1 MEDKLKNYIV
11 YKHTLP
17 DGKYYIGQTNN
28 IERRWNPV
36 NYKGCSKFYK
46 GILKYGWDNIKH
58 EIIKD
63 NLTKEEANT
72 LEALLIKKTKDLN
85 ISYNIHNGNTNKTK
99 NKEVMHLLIEVIP
112 EITNLDGNSIRVLL
126 WCWKLSNFNI
136 NLPTG
141 NTISN
146 NQIFRNSI
154 RENGGDLTDSVITK
168 AFHILAKKG
177 LLIKQ
182 CKGQY
187 TLNPEYFFKGT
198 LSNRSSLKYTLSYNP
213 E

>member
-1 MEDKLKNYIV
+1 MKKVYTRINHSELRTVNINTGEVVSGVSEVKCSDIDAFIMCFLK
-11 YKHTLP
+11 
-17 DGKYYIGQTNN
+17 
-28 IERRWNPV
+28 
-36 NYKGCSKFYK
+36 S
-46 GILKYGWDNIKH
+46 
-58 EIIKD
+58 
-63 NLTKEEANT
+63 
-72 LEALLIKKTKDLN
+72 
-85 ISYNIHNGNTNKTK
+85 
-99 NKEVMHLLIEVIP
+99 IP

-146 NQIFRNSI
+146 NQVFRNSV

-213 E
+213 EE